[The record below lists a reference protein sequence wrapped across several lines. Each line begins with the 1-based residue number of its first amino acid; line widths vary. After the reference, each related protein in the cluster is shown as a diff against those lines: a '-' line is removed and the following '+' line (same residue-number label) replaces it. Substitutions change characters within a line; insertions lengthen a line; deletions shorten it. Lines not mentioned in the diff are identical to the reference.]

1 MTTQKIFWSEN
12 VKFLRNRKKL
22 SQEELANLLK
32 IKRTTLNAHEN
43 GHTQNPPVEILL
55 AVSELFK
62 ISIDSLLKVNLSKL
76 GELKMRE
83 LEAGNDVYI
92 SGGNLRV
99 LSITVNPDNKENIE
113 YVPVKA
119 KAGYIAGYNDP
130 EFIATLPRYSLPNI
144 PKNGTYRI
152 FPILGDSMLP
162 IPDGSDVIAKYI
174 EDWASIKPATPC
186 IVILKGQQ
194 NLVFKQVTI
203 LQDGHIKLVSSNE
216 MFQPYTAQLSEVV
229 EIWKFHS
236 YWTKQ
241 IPEPM
246 TDYATLF
253 QMVKEIKEH
262 VAKK

>member
-1 MTTQKIFWSEN
+1 
-12 VKFLRNRKKL
+12 
-22 SQEELANLLK
+22 
-32 IKRTTLNAHEN
+32 
-43 GHTQNPPVEILL
+43 
-55 AVSELFK
+55 
-62 ISIDSLLKVNLSKL
+62 
-76 GELKMRE
+76 MRA
-83 LEAGNDVYI
+83 LEAGNNVYI

-99 LSITVNPDNKENIE
+99 LSITVNSDNKENVE

-119 KAGYIAGYNDP
+119 KAGYNDP
-130 EFIATLPRYSLPNI
+130 EFIASLPRYSLPNV

-152 FPILGDSMLP
+152 FSITGDSMLP
-162 IPDGSDVIAKYI
+162 IPDGSDVIAKYV
-174 EDWASIKPATPC
+174 EDWSSLQPATPC

-194 NLVFKQVTI
+194 DLVFKQVTI

-216 MFQPYTAQLSEVV
+216 MFQPYTAQLSEVL

-253 QMVKEIKEH
+253 QMDKEIKEH
-262 VAKK
+262 VAKKKGDCQEINI